1 MNYPAPKLL
10 YFLTLSDNDVWK
22 FQLSSV
28 VLGMVI
34 SFRSCFFSPN
44 HIYHLYFQLL
54 LGENKILYTVCY
66 FPNQWF
72 SKIVP
77 LFWNK
82 EFFFHFDAILSMFYT
97 MSCILTLDLS
107 NVLVVELQSQLQIEL
122 LSFDCRLY
130 LNEETRE
137 CAILIMLK
145 AHAPYLMVTSKCLR
159 CIPAEIH

>member
-1 MNYPAPKLL
+1 MGYPAPKLL
-10 YFLTLSDNDVWK
+10 DFLTLSNIDIWK

-28 VLGMVI
+28 VLGMLI

-77 LFWNK
+77 LSWNK
-82 EFFFHFDAILSMFYT
+82 DFFFILMQFLVCFT
-97 MSCILTLDLS
+97 QCHVILTLELS
-107 NVLVVELQSQLQIEL
+107 NVLVFELYSQLQIKL

-130 LNEETRE
+130 PNE
-137 CAILIMLK
+137 K
-145 AHAPYLMVTSKCLR
+145 N
-159 CIPAEIH
+159 

>member
-1 MNYPAPKLL
+1 MGYPAPKLL
-10 YFLTLSDNDVWK
+10 DFLTLSNIDIWK

-28 VLGMVI
+28 VLGMLI
-34 SFRSCFFSPN
+34 SFRSCFFFPN

-77 LFWNK
+77 LSWNK
-82 EFFFHFDAILSMFYT
+82 DFFFHFDAILSMFYT
-97 MSCILTLDLS
+97 MSCILTLELS
-107 NVLVVELQSQLQIEL
+107 NVLVFELYSQLQIKL

-130 LNEETRE
+130 PNE
-137 CAILIMLK
+137 K
-145 AHAPYLMVTSKCLR
+145 N
-159 CIPAEIH
+159 

>member
-28 VLGMVI
+28 VLGMLI
-34 SFRSCFFSPN
+34 SFRSCFFFLIIS
-44 HIYHLYFQLL
+44 IIFIFSCYW
-54 LGENKILYTVCY
+54 EKIKYPTVCY